1 MIRPIALSVL
11 ILCAAVP
18 VAAQN
23 TQEEYRPTGTRIISQ
38 QQEADPDYS
47 RRLLKETAACVN
59 RYDAAAVVALLRGG
73 NQPALDYAAEG
84 IQNED
89 DNAPLR
95 LSDCLTEAMNGS
107 QLTVQMRISP
117 DALRTVLAEEAYLGR
132 HTGPLTLG
140 QGAPQVLAG
149 RRVIGGATPAQSTAR
164 GQFADCLVFNAPAEA
179 DRLLRGPV
187 GGDTERENARALAP
201 AIGQC
206 LTAGQQANFTTNA
219 IRDFVA
225 DGLWARSEA
234 LSAIGAAQGS
244 GE

>member
-1 MIRPIALSVL
+1 MIRQLALCALVLSVS
-11 ILCAAVP
+11 VP
-18 VAAQN
+18 AAAQN

-38 QQEADPDYS
+38 QQQADPDFS

-59 RYDAAAVVALLRGG
+59 RYDAVAVVALLRGEG
-73 NQPALDYAAEG
+73 QAALDYAAEG

-117 DALRTVLAEEAYLGR
+117 DALRTVLAEEAYLQR
-132 HTGPLTLG
+132 HSGPLTLG
-140 QGAPQVLAG
+140 QGTPQVLAG

-164 GQFADCLVFNAPAEA
+164 GLFADCLVFNAPAEA

-187 GGDTERENARALAP
+187 GGDTERENARAMAP

-206 LTAGQQANFTTNA
+206 LNAGQEANFSTSA

-234 LSAIGAAQGS
+234 LASLGS